1 MTEPHFAG
9 ALLDATIF
17 TARNGQPSLRLA
29 DRALMSAY
37 DPGREAANKAQA
49 IAASRICLVGLGL
62 GYLADAFGERL
73 VRVVVFPGEIERYL
87 AVHAVEATSRAWGDR
102 VQSVES
108 VEEAGASIETSV
120 RGGVAVVL
128 DPATSADPALA
139 AAMKDYVADA
149 QWPARHPF
157 SRPAPPAAR
166 VISESVLDEVMR
178 HQDEHDFRK
187 CPAIRFEFVPA
198 PVEPRRIL
206 VLQPSS
212 IGDVCY
218 FTPALQGLRDR
229 YPRAEIAQVVEREAV
244 ELIHGGVPDQV
255 MVANRSEWK
264 GRDAVSRESVRL
276 FLARLAAFDADLVI
290 NPHATARCAW
300 YAAVAAARGA
310 RILGLHFDEASR
322 PVLSGNIH
330 HLRWLSHMAYS
341 LSDY

>member
-139 AAMKDYVADA
+139 AAMKDYSCVNNFL
-149 QWPARHPF
+149 QIRLKKPF
-157 SRPAPPAAR
+157 DS
-166 VISESVLDEVMR
+166 
-178 HQDEHDFRK
+178 
-187 CPAIRFEFVPA
+187 
-198 PVEPRRIL
+198 
-206 VLQPSS
+206 
-212 IGDVCY
+212 
-218 FTPALQGLRDR
+218 FTKLKKVFIKIVTL
-229 YPRAEIAQVVEREAV
+229 
-244 ELIHGGVPDQV
+244 
-255 MVANRSEWK
+255 K
-264 GRDAVSRESVRL
+264 
-276 FLARLAAFDADLVI
+276 
-290 NPHATARCAW
+290 
-300 YAAVAAARGA
+300 
-310 RILGLHFDEASR
+310 LHIFKK
-322 PVLSGNIH
+322 
-330 HLRWLSHMAYS
+330 
-341 LSDY
+341 